1 MLCSCAEV
9 DYEKQKSYSLTLE
22 AKDGGGRITTVNI
35 LVQLADVNDNAP
47 VFELTEYR
55 RTVREGAVTFQPQ
68 FFVRVSASSDR
79 SITVIEDVNFSASG
93 RNFYDCV
100 TNLLFYLSLLFK
112 FNSKQN
118 IKTIKE
124 KLEKC

>member
-1 MLCSCAEV
+1 M
-9 DYEKQKSYSLTLE
+9 DFEKQKSYSLNLE

-68 FFVRVSASSDR
+68 FFVRVSATSSQCR
-79 SITVIEDVNFSASG
+79 PPTTMSG
-93 RNFYDCV
+93 YAPSSYV
-100 TNLLFYLSLLFK
+100 TFLCFG
-112 FNSKQN
+112 
-118 IKTIKE
+118 
-124 KLEKC
+124 